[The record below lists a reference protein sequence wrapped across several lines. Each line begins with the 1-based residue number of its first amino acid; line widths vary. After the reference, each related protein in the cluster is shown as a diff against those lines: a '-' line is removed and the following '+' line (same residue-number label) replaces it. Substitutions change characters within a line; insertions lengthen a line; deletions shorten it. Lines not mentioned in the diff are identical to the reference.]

1 MSLRYITKEQFSDGT
16 TIDGNR
22 LEEALQQLEQL
33 SDNVPMSAIKTRFT
47 QTQLVFGWSPV
58 LDSGASR
65 ADPFLPITNV
75 GAGTDDAVNRYRYKG
90 TTTNTASADL
100 VGWEVSTQ
108 FDHPVLIHALD
119 YALLQDDAAGAPYQ
133 LPTSS
138 SSTYEPPNVAEIEVH
153 VYVDS
158 EYAPSDRTQSDME
171 IHKHDF
177 STEAWRLTSAVISST
192 PATIMEPPYPGG
204 NATGWVISLKD
215 LNIPIRAL
223 GRIRIVL
230 IIPGATGKPA
240 TWSAQPWRTFSP
252 TLTATFL
259 EPLRYG

>member
-1 MSLRYITKEQFSDGT
+1 MSIRYITDEQFSDGT

-58 LDSGASR
+58 LDSGAGR
-65 ADPFLPITNV
+65 PDPFLPIANV
-75 GAGTDDAVNRYRYKG
+75 GAGTDDAVNIRRYKG
-90 TTTNTASADL
+90 TQTNAAAADL
-100 VGWEVSTQ
+100 LGWEISTQ
-108 FDHPVLIHALD
+108 FDHPVLVHALD
-119 YALLQDDAAGAPYQ
+119 YALLQDDATGAPYQ
-133 LPTSS
+133 LPGVSAP
-138 SSTYEPPNVAEIEVH
+138 YQPPNAFEVEVH

-177 STEAWRLTSAVISST
+177 STDTWRLTSTAISST
-192 PATIMEPPYPGG
+192 PATIMEPAYPGG
-204 NATGWVISLKD
+204 NASGWVISLKD
-215 LNIPIRAL
+215 LNIPIRSL
-223 GRIRIVL
+223 GRIRVVL
-230 IIPGATGKPA
+230 LIPGATGKP
-240 TWSAQPWRTFSP
+240 TPWGSQPWRTFSP

>member
-1 MSLRYITKEQFSDGT
+1 MSLRYITKEQFSNGT

-33 SDNVPMSAIKTRFT
+33 SDNVPVSAIKTRFT

-58 LDSGASR
+58 LDSGAGR
-65 ADPFLPITNV
+65 ADPFLPIQNTPAS
-75 GAGTDDAVNRYRYKG
+75 GLAVNTFRYKG
-90 TTTNTASADL
+90 TQTNVAANDL
-100 VGWEVSTQ
+100 LAWEVSTQ

-119 YALLQDDAAGAPYQ
+119 YALLQDDAASAPYQ
-133 LPTSS
+133 LPTGGSG
-138 SSTYEPPNVAEIEVH
+138 TYEPPNVQEVEVH

-177 STEAWRLTSAVISST
+177 STDAWRFTSAAISST

-223 GRIRIVL
+223 GRIRLVL